1 MKKYLKNMFIN
12 IKETFDETYGKISED
27 GLLLGQKRFVAAVK
41 SDEQHTEGGTITTYK
56 NGDIVEDLCY
66 VPVNR
71 KSNDSFPEYFG
82 R

>member
-12 IKETFDETYGKISED
+12 IKETFDETYEKISED

-56 NGDIVEDLCY
+56 IVSLNILADNLLL
-66 VPVNR
+66 
-71 KSNDSFPEYFG
+71 KLSA
-82 R
+82 